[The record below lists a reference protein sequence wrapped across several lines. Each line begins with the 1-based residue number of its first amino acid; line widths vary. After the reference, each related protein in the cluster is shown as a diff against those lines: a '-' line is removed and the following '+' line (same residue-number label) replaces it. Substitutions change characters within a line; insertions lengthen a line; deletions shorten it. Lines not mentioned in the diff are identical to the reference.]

1 MSIRPYKMLL
11 YLISITMYDEEWN
24 LIGQDDQN
32 FDDQN
37 LGEEES
43 QEDWYVKLSKE
54 EHEQL
59 LNKARR
65 ADVLKAK
72 SAKYS
77 QEKRNSPNNS
87 EIIENLQK
95 EINEIKNEKLSIQVK
110 SLYADADVE
119 KVNELIHKGLTVEQ
133 ATKALYADEM
143 MAKTTTNV
151 WMAGRA
157 GGGES
162 ISEEA
167 KKSIAMANSMLWL

>member
-95 EINEIKNEKLSIQVK
+95 EINEIKNEKLAIQVK

-143 MAKTTTNV
+143 MARTTTNV

-167 KKSIAMANSMLWL
+167 KKSIAMASAMLWL

>member
-1 MSIRPYKMLL
+1 MLL

-24 LIGQDDQN
+24 LIEQDDQN
-32 FDDQN
+32 LDDQN
-37 LGEEES
+37 LGEEKP

-95 EINEIKNEKLSIQVK
+95 EINEIKNEKLAIQVK

-143 MAKTTTNV
+143 MARTTTNV

-167 KKSIAMANSMLWL
+167 KKSIAMASAMLWL

>member
-24 LIGQDDQN
+24 LIGQDDL
-32 FDDQN
+32 N
-37 LGEEES
+37 LEDPSSNE
-43 QEDWYVKLSKE
+43 QDPQDDWYVKLSKE
-54 EHEQL
+54 EHEAL

-87 EIIENLQK
+87 EVIENLQK
-95 EINEIKNEKLSIQVK
+95 EINEIKNEKLSIQIK
-110 SLYADADVE
+110 SLYEDADVE

-143 MAKTTTNV
+143 MARTTTNV

-167 KKSIAMANSMLWL
+167 KVSIAMANSMLWL

>member
-24 LIGQDDQN
+24 LIGQDDLN
-32 FDDQN
+32 LEDQN
-37 LGEEES
+37 LDE
-43 QEDWYVKLSKE
+43 QDWQDDWYVKLSKE
-54 EHEQL
+54 EHESL

-87 EIIENLQK
+87 EVIENLQK
-95 EINEIKNEKLSIQVK
+95 EINEIKNEKLSIQIK

-143 MAKTTTNV
+143 MARTTNV

>member
-1 MSIRPYKMLL
+1 MLL

-32 FDDQN
+32 LDDQN

-143 MAKTTTNV
+143 MARTTTNV

>member
-32 FDDQN
+32 LDDQN
-37 LGEEES
+37 LGEEKP

-65 ADVLKAK
+65 ANVLKAK

-95 EINEIKNEKLSIQVK
+95 EINEIKNEKLAIQVK

-143 MAKTTTNV
+143 MARTTTNV

-167 KKSIAMANSMLWL
+167 KKSIAMASAMLWL

>member
-1 MSIRPYKMLL
+1 MLL

-24 LIGQDDQN
+24 LIGQDDL
-32 FDDQN
+32 N
-37 LGEEES
+37 LEDPSSNE
-43 QEDWYVKLSKE
+43 QDPQDDWYVKLSKE
-54 EHEQL
+54 EHEAL

-77 QEKRNSPNNS
+77 QEKRNNPNNS
-87 EIIENLQK
+87 EVIENLQK
-95 EINEIKNEKLSIQVK
+95 EINEIKNEKLSIQIK
-110 SLYADADVE
+110 SLYEDADVE

-143 MAKTTTNV
+143 MARTTTNV

-167 KKSIAMANSMLWL
+167 KVSIAMANSMLWL

>member
-1 MSIRPYKMLL
+1 MLL

-24 LIGQDDQN
+24 LIGQDDLN
-32 FDDQN
+32 LDDPSLNEPDPQD
-37 LGEEES
+37 
-43 QEDWYVKLSKE
+43 DWYVKLSKE
-54 EHEQL
+54 EHEAL

-87 EIIENLQK
+87 EVIENLQK
-95 EINEIKNEKLSIQVK
+95 EINEIKNEKLSIQIK

-143 MAKTTTNV
+143 IARTTTNV
-151 WMAGRA
+151 WMAWRA

-167 KKSIAMANSMLWL
+167 KVSIAMANSMLWL

>member
-1 MSIRPYKMLL
+1 MLL
-11 YLISITMYDEEWN
+11 YLISITMYDEDGN
-24 LIGQDDQN
+24 LIIQDDQN
-32 FDDQN
+32 NDDLDLDN
-37 LGEEES
+37 DW
-43 QEDWYVKLSKE
+43 QEDWQDDWYVKLSKE
-54 EHEQL
+54 AHEAL

-65 ADVLKAK
+65 ADILKAK

-77 QEKRNSPNNS
+77 QEKRNNPNNS
-87 EIIENLQK
+87 EVIENLQK
-95 EINEIKNEKLSIQVK
+95 EINEIKNEKLSIQIK

-143 MAKTTTNV
+143 MARTTTNV

>member
-24 LIGQDDQN
+24 LIGQDGL
-32 FDDQN
+32 N
-37 LGEEES
+37 LEDPSSNE
-43 QEDWYVKLSKE
+43 QDPQDDWYVKLSKE
-54 EHEQL
+54 EHESL

-87 EIIENLQK
+87 EVIENLQK
-95 EINEIKNEKLSIQVK
+95 EINEIKNEKLSIQIK

-143 MAKTTTNV
+143 MARTTNV

-167 KKSIAMANSMLWL
+167 KVSIAMANSMLWL

>member
-11 YLISITMYDEEWN
+11 YLISITMYDEDGN
-24 LIGQDDQN
+24 LIIQDDLN
-32 FDDQN
+32 LEDQN
-37 LGEEES
+37 LDE
-43 QEDWYVKLSKE
+43 QDWQDDWYVKLSKE
-54 EHEQL
+54 EHESL

-87 EIIENLQK
+87 EVIENLQK
-95 EINEIKNEKLSIQVK
+95 EINEIKNEKLSIQIK

-143 MAKTTTNV
+143 MARTTNV

-167 KKSIAMANSMLWL
+167 KKSIAMASAMLWL

>member
-24 LIGQDDQN
+24 LIGQDDL
-32 FDDQN
+32 N
-37 LGEEES
+37 LEDPSSNE
-43 QEDWYVKLSKE
+43 QDPQDDWYVKLSKE
-54 EHEQL
+54 EHEAL

-77 QEKRNSPNNS
+77 QEKRNNPNNS
-87 EIIENLQK
+87 EVIENLQK
-95 EINEIKNEKLSIQVK
+95 EINEIKNEKLSIQIK
-110 SLYADADVE
+110 SLYEDADVE

-143 MAKTTTNV
+143 MARTTTNV

-167 KKSIAMANSMLWL
+167 KVSIAMANSMLWL